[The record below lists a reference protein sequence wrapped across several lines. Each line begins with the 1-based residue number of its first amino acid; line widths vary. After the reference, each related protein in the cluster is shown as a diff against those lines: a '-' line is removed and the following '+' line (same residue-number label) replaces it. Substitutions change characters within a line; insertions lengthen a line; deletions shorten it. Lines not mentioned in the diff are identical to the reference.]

1 MSSCVLIIGLQL
13 YREIKSLTQA
23 PSQLNCCI
31 SCRINDARRR
41 RLQVGLGTRPGFSED
56 PINVAE
62 DLTEAPNQSSE
73 VSDIP
78 APTPTQEGKPWCIT
92 QYFKL
97 LHYAILYL
105 YIISCIKSRS

>member
-1 MSSCVLIIGLQL
+1 MRSCVLTIGLQL

-23 PSQLNCCI
+23 PSHLNHCI
-31 SCRINDARRR
+31 PCRIDDGDYE
-41 RLQVGLGTRPGFSED
+41 LVLEQDQKFSED

-62 DLTEAPNQSSE
+62 TLTEAPDQSSE
-73 VSDIP
+73 VSDTP
-78 APTPTQEGKPWCIT
+78 APNPTQEGKPQCII

-97 LHYAILYL
+97 LHYALLYL